1 MRKLTKLLL
10 VLAINGLVAAPLHAD
25 GGGYAERNS
34 RLKPVEELIEAE
46 NYAGAITE
54 LEKALAE
61 EPKDAD
67 VLNLL
72 AYSHRKSMHFDIALD
87 YYLQAL
93 EIEPKHRGANE
104 YLGELY
110 LQMDRL
116 DLALERLEVLDKD
129 CFFGCREYDELEEA
143 IEAYRKENPS

>member
-1 MRKLTKLLL
+1 MRKLTNLLL
-10 VLAINGLVAAPLHAD
+10 VLAINGLVVAPLHAD

-46 NYAGAITE
+46 NYAGAIKE

-61 EPKDAD
+61 EPEDPD

-72 AYSHRKSMHFDIALD
+72 AYSHRKSMHFDVALD
-87 YYLQAL
+87 YYLKAL

-129 CFFGCREYDELEEA
+129 CFFGCKEFDKLEEA
-143 IEAYRKENPS
+143 IEAYRRENPS